1 MQLFKSIEKQMAN
14 LGLHRSHPVGESPYM
29 KYRFHIVMFA
39 VLTILAGIPV
49 FKLKSV
55 AEFATG
61 VFGFLIVFGMFYIST
76 VLMSQAPNIHKL
88 NDFFEEIIQK
98 RGYI

>member
-1 MQLFKSIEKQMAN
+1 MQLFKSVENQMEN
-14 LGLHRSHPVGESPYM
+14 LGLSDSVGGSPYM
-29 KYRFHIVMFA
+29 KYRCHIIITLLA

-61 VFGFLIVFGMFYIST
+61 IFGFLVVLSMFLSSILLLSH
-76 VLMSQAPNIHKL
+76 APNIHKL
-88 NDFFEEIIQK
+88 NDYFEEIIQE
-98 RGYI
+98 RGF